1 MVSAYFIAGVVGF
14 SLPMI
19 LPDVINF
26 CLKKKR
32 VWLFVL
38 GLMVKFLVLLGVAAP
53 ALLSRGQIP
62 LSEGFDPE
70 TAAAMIVAACFSL
83 IDLIVLLV
91 RSKRQ
96 DAPTEQPAPTE
107 GTQNR

>member
-1 MVSAYFIAGVVGF
+1 MGIAYFIAGVFGY

-19 LPDVINF
+19 LPDIINL

-38 GLMVKFLVLLGVAAP
+38 GLVIKFLVLVGAAAP
-53 ALLSRGQIP
+53 ALLSRGQVP

-70 TAAAMIVAACFSL
+70 TVAGLIVAACFAL

-91 RSKRQ
+91 RAKRQ
-96 DAPTEQPAPTE
+96 DRQPEQPQTE
-107 GTQNR
+107 